1 VVRHPTKVNM
11 GFWGSSNSSSSSR
24 GDELDFGSKWA
35 YEEIRGYIED
45 RIGLM
50 DVNDNNLQDKLS
62 KLLEED
68 KVSLKAS
75 GDNAYAVYSY
85 SSFGGWKTRPLDI
98 EVKHVSNNTYLR
110 GSDKNDIDAIRS
122 QIKRIGF
129 SWNRREK
136 TWMLENRLLT
146 VDEIKKLMID
156 SRAIN
161 CTEGLRAYCEKIAY
175 RQSMDGIPQTFDGD
189 GLVAEPSSA
198 SIDDKCTECGEEI
211 PLLRRKGLPG
221 VKTCVTCSSPEDS
234 KDKIDVS
241 TSESSKNS
249 YSKVE
254 QLEKL
259 IALRNKGEISPEEF
273 DNLKKELLS

>member
-1 VVRHPTKVNM
+1 M

-175 RQSMDGIPQTFDGD
+175 RQSMEGIPNTFSVSDKMDHDVG
-189 GLVAEPSSA
+189 
-198 SIDDKCTECGEEI
+198 IDDKCTECGKEI
-211 PLLRRKGLPG
+211 PLLRRKALPSA
-221 VKTCVTCSSPEDS
+221 KTCVNCSSPEDS
-234 KDKIDVS
+234 KDKIDI
-241 TSESSKNS
+241 SESKSSDNP